1 MTSVSCVKLALT
13 QGKEKKN
20 KNNKF
25 CRERV
30 QIRAVTQR
38 RSEYPARHAP
48 NVRALPRARQG
59 RYHFNPILRLG
70 LSAVRLEDKSVSVAA
85 PGEAGAN
92 GPCEKKKKKKSRLRE
107 KELHHLRECV
117 RRAIGVTR
125 HLSRHVSRDAGVS
138 IQRFGRRGDSGDDK
152 VAVKASP

>member
-1 MTSVSCVKLALT
+1 MSELFRERDKADIISTQFCAWACLPFALKTNPSVSPLPERREQMGRVK
-13 QGKEKKN
+13 
-20 KNNKF
+20 
-25 CRERV
+25 
-30 QIRAVTQR
+30 
-38 RSEYPARHAP
+38 
-48 NVRALPRARQG
+48 
-59 RYHFNPILRLG
+59 
-70 LSAVRLEDKSVSVAA
+70 
-85 PGEAGAN
+85 
-92 GPCEKKKKKKSRLRE
+92 KKKKKKSRLRE